1 MKNKNILWLIG
12 LIITIILIGI
22 VCYGFYAKANENIQN
37 PIATIEVENFGT
49 IKVELYP
56 DVAPNTVKNFIAL
69 ANNGFYNG
77 TTFHRTIPTFMI
89 QGGDKL
95 GDGTG
100 GVSLSDLKEVQPD
113 EDYSI
118 KGEFLANGFKNTLKH
133 EKGVISMAR
142 SDYSSLG
149 LLEEGYNSAGG
160 QFFIM
165 NETNASLDG
174 LYAAF
179 GKVIEGLDIVD
190 KIANVEVKYREEN
203 LAEGEE
209 APKDENGN
217 PIASDMPINPPVM
230 TSVIVETFGVD
241 YGMPET
247 EEPFDYNAFMN
258 QYLQQYMS
266 GQ

>member
-1 MKNKNILWLIG
+1 MKNKNILWIIGLVIVAALIG
-12 LIITIILIGI
+12 G

-56 DVAPNTVKNFIAL
+56 EIAPNTVKNFIAL
-69 ANNGFYNG
+69 ANNGYYNG
-77 TTFHRTIPTFMI
+77 KTFHRTIPEFMI
-89 QGGDKL
+89 QGGDKN

-100 GVSLSDLKEVQPD
+100 EVALSDLKEG
-113 EDYSI
+113 ELNEKYSI

-149 LLEEGYNSAGG
+149 LTEEGYNSAGA

-174 LYAAF
+174 YYASF
-179 GKVIEGLDIVD
+179 GKVTEGLDVVD
-190 KIANVEVKYREEN
+190 KIANVEVTYREDE
-203 LAEGEE
+203 LSEGEE

-217 PIASDMPINPPVM
+217 EIASDKPVNPPVM
-230 TSVIVETFGVD
+230 IKVEVETFGID

-247 EEPFDYNAFMN
+247 EEPFDYNAFLN
-258 QYLQQYMS
+258 QYLTQYT
-266 GQ
+266 GE

>member
-1 MKNKNILWLIG
+1 MKNKIWIIC
-12 LIITIILIGI
+12 LIIVIALIAG

-37 PIATIEVENFGT
+37 PVVTIEVENFGT

-56 DVAPNTVKNFIAL
+56 DIAPNTVKNFIAL
-69 ANNGFYNG
+69 ANNGYYNG
-77 TTFHRTIPTFMI
+77 KTFHRTIPTFMI

-100 GVSLSDLKEVQPD
+100 GVSLSDLKEGNSD
-113 EDYSI
+113 EEYSI

-149 LLEEGYNSAGG
+149 LTEEGYNSAGA

-174 LYAAF
+174 MYAGF
-179 GKVIEGLDIVD
+179 GKVIEGLEIVD
-190 KIANVEVKYREEN
+190 KIANVEVTYREDN

-217 PIASDMPINPPVM
+217 EIPSDKPINPPVM
-230 TSVIVETFGVD
+230 TNVAVETFGVD
-241 YGMPET
+241 YGMPKT
-247 EEPFDYNAFMN
+247 EVPFDYNEWMN
-258 QYLQQYMS
+258 EYLTQYYT
-266 GQ
+266 GE

>member
-1 MKNKNILWLIG
+1 
-12 LIITIILIGI
+12 
-22 VCYGFYAKANENIQN
+22 
-37 PIATIEVENFGT
+37 
-49 IKVELYP
+49 
-56 DVAPNTVKNFIAL
+56 
-69 ANNGFYNG
+69 
-77 TTFHRTIPTFMI
+77 MI

-100 GVSLSDLKEVQPD
+100 GVVLSDLKEGNSN
-113 EDYSI
+113 EEYSI

-149 LLEEGYNSAGG
+149 LTEEGYNSAGA

-174 LYAAF
+174 YYASF
-179 GKVIEGLDIVD
+179 GKVIEGLEIVD
-190 KIANVEVKYREEN
+190 KIANVEVKYREDN

-209 APKDENGN
+209 APKDEEGN
-217 PIASDMPINPPVM
+217 TLSSDMPINPPVM
-230 TSVIVETFGVD
+230 SNVTVETFGVN
-241 YGMPET
+241 YGMPKT
-247 EEPFDYNAFMN
+247 EEPFDYNEWLN
-258 QYLQQYMS
+258 EYLTQYT

>member
-1 MKNKNILWLIG
+1 MKNKNILWIIS
-12 LIITIILIGI
+12 LIIAIALIAG
-22 VCYGFYAKANENIQN
+22 VCYGFYAKATENIKN

-69 ANNGFYNG
+69 ANNGYYNG

-89 QGGDKL
+89 QGGDKN

-100 GVSLSDLKEVQPD
+100 GVSLTYLQKEA
-113 EDYSI
+113 EDKEYSI

-149 LLEEGYNSAGG
+149 LLEEGYNSAGA

-165 NETNASLDG
+165 NETNSSLDG
-174 LYAAF
+174 MYAAF
-179 GKVIEGLDIVD
+179 GKVVEGLDIVD
-190 KIANVEVKYREEN
+190 KIANIEVKYREEN
-203 LAEGEE
+203 LKEGEE

-217 PIASDMPINPPVM
+217 TISSDMPVNPPVM
-230 TSVIVETFGVD
+230 KSVTVETFGVN
-241 YGMPET
+241 YGIPEVQ
-247 EEPFDYNAFMN
+247 EPFDYNEFIQ
-258 QYLQQYMS
+258 QYLTQYT
-266 GQ
+266 GE

>member
-1 MKNKNILWLIG
+1 MQEYA
-12 LIITIILIGI
+12 
-22 VCYGFYAKANENIQN
+22 YGFYAKATENIQN
-37 PIATIEVENFGT
+37 PLATIEVENFGT

-56 DVAPNTVKNFIAL
+56 DIAPNTVKNFIAL
-69 ANNGFYNG
+69 ANNGYYNG
-77 TTFHRTIPTFMI
+77 KTFHRTIPNFMI

-100 GVSLSDLKEVQPD
+100 GVTLSDLGEGELED
-113 EDYSI
+113 EYSI

-142 SDYSSLG
+142 SDYSQLG
-149 LLEEGYNSAGG
+149 LTEEGYNSAGA

-165 NETNASLDG
+165 NETNSSLDG
-174 LYAAF
+174 YYASF
-179 GKVIEGLDIVD
+179 GKVIDGLDVVD
-190 KIANVEVKYREEN
+190 KIANVEVTYREEE

-217 PIASDMPINPPVM
+217 EIASDKPIVPPVM
-230 TSVIVETFGVD
+230 TSVTVETYGVD

-247 EEPFDYNAFMN
+247 EEPFDYNALMQQYIN
-258 QYLQQYMS
+258 QYS
-266 GQ
+266 GE

>member
-1 MKNKNILWLIG
+1 MKNKNILWIIS
-12 LIITIILIGI
+12 LIIVIALIAV

-37 PIATIEVENFGT
+37 PVATIEVENFGT

-56 DVAPNTVKNFIAL
+56 DIAQNTVKNFIAL
-69 ANNGFYNG
+69 ANNGYYNG
-77 TTFHRTIPTFMI
+77 KTFHRTIPTFMI

-100 GVSLSDLKEVQPD
+100 GVSLSDLKEGNSN
-113 EDYSI
+113 EEYSI

-142 SDYSSLG
+142 SDYSQLG
-149 LLEEGYNSAGG
+149 LTEEGYNSAGA

-174 LYAAF
+174 YYASF
-179 GKVIEGLDIVD
+179 GKVIEGLEIVD
-190 KIANVEVKYREEN
+190 KIANVEVTYREDN

-217 PIASDMPINPPVM
+217 TISSDKPLNPPVM
-230 TSVIVETFGVD
+230 TKVTVETFGIE

-247 EEPFDYNAFMN
+247 VEPFDYNEFLT
-258 QYLQQYMS
+258 QYLTQYQQ
-266 GQ
+266 